1 MMKCTELAKLGE
13 RSVVEIRDMDTDNV
27 IKYVVCTNFDNG
39 KAYGSKWDWEHYFE
53 IYGNETK
60 ELQLRNAM
68 LYLYGINE
76 SEISFDRAVE
86 LSKAFLKEIRS
97 EADEEDVREFLT
109 ANNLTEDE
117 AELFGVKNMLFPK
130 KYKVV
135 EVTFTRQQHITVKV
149 VMPND
154 ESDYCAEDYVENRDY
169 FDDSYDVDNDD
180 WEADGYETIEE
191 DLTKEDY
198 HNNYDSDDIWNHS
211 DFNTL

>member
-13 RSVVEIRDMDTDNV
+13 RSVVEVRNMDTDNV
-27 IKYVVCTNFDNG
+27 IKYVVCTNFDNS
-39 KAYGSKWDWEHYFE
+39 KAYGSKWDWEHNFI

-86 LSKAFLKEIRS
+86 LSKAFLKELRNG
-97 EADEEDVREFLT
+97 ACDEDVKEFLT
-109 ANNLTEDE
+109 TNNLTEDE
-117 AELFGVKNMLFPK
+117 AELFGVKDMLFPK

-135 EVTFTRQQHITVKV
+135 EVTFEQTRHVTVKV
-149 VMPND
+149 VMPDD
-154 ESDYCAEDYVENRDY
+154 EDTYSAEYY
-169 FDDSYDVDNDD
+169 VDNKYDLSDSDDIEEDD
-180 WEADGYETIEE
+180 WEVESCSVERR

-198 HNNYDSDDIWNHS
+198 YDMYSDDVWN
-211 DFNTL
+211 DENFEEI

>member
-76 SEISFDRAVE
+76 SAISFDRAVE

-97 EADEEDVREFLT
+97 EADEEDVKEFLA

-117 AELFGVKNMLFPK
+117 AELFGVKDMLFPK

-135 EVTFTRQQHITVKV
+135 EVTFEQTRHVTVKV
-149 VMPND
+149 VMPDD
-154 ESDYCAEDYVENRDY
+154 EDTYSAEYY
-169 FDDSYDVDNDD
+169 VDNKYDLSDSDDIEEDD
-180 WEADGYETIEE
+180 WEVENCSVDSS

-198 HNNYDSDDIWNHS
+198 HDMYCSDEIWN
-211 DFNTL
+211 DENFEEI